1 MGNPFAFAQ
10 LGAFLAACNTT
21 RETTTRV
28 CVEHLVSSGRAQV
41 HISGTWMNL
50 GLLHWQWLRHGSRC
64 MLVDQVIDSTADLPI
79 LQMSMDAAP
88 LLEPAPLEAT
98 TGANVIVFPRTGS
111 PD

>member
-41 HISGTWMNL
+41 HTYGTWMNL
-50 GLLHWQWLRHGSRC
+50 GLLHWQWLRHNSRC
-64 MLVDQVIDSTADLPI
+64 MLADQVTDSTTGLP
-79 LQMSMDAAP
+79 LMNMSMDAAP
-88 LLEPAPLEAT
+88 LLEPASPEAT
-98 TGANVIVFPRTGS
+98 PGANVIAFPRTGS
-111 PD
+111 RD